1 MVNNEQRCERLGF
14 YFLIYFLTRFR
25 RRFWPHF
32 WHRYYS
38 TPTKRCS
45 HCAEWIPRKALK
57 CSHCGSEQP
66 QPIPRRFQP
75 AKKFFLL
82 FLVGFLGI
90 AASVLWLMAFPP
102 G

>member
-1 MVNNEQRCERLGF
+1 MSRDVSAWVF
-14 YFLIYFLTRFR
+14 IFLFISSLVFVVVFGSAFLASLLFD
-25 RRFWPHF
+25 PNKK
-32 WHRYYS
+32 YS
-38 TPTKRCS
+38 RCS
-45 HCAEWIPRKALK
+45 EWIPRKALK